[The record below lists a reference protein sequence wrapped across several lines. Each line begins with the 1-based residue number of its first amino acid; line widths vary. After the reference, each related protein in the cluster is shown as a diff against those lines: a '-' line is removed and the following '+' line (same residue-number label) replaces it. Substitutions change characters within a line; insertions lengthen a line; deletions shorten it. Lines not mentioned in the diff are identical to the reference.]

1 MKRLIKP
8 LLLALL
14 SCQLPIAWAQTEANF
29 PNFTW
34 VTPNIEDDSSRF
46 GFESAS
52 FTLVNQD
59 CRKVAKDHPC
69 YEDLEWTENILLGTY
84 QNASMSKPVHI
95 LYSPGPSE
103 DPLFTIIDQN
113 NQRLWSEGA
122 EQMAINSNGVIYL
135 SGNTNKMFNQRMK
148 FQFRDFQVTE
158 VAQPYYYVDVKGA
171 LLKPVKLYSQP
182 NKQGQL
188 IATLPVGYEIE
199 ILLAAATPQPT
210 GDEESSLTKDYLAKT
225 AFGLVGWLR
234 LTDDDTYHM
243 NPIVP
248 GLGFMGD

>member
-1 MKRLIKP
+1 MKRFIKP
-8 LLLALL
+8 ILLALL
-14 SCQLPIAWAQTEANF
+14 SCQLPIAWAQTEESF

-34 VTPNIEDDSSRF
+34 ITPNLEYESSRF
-46 GFESAS
+46 GFEPAS

-59 CRKVAKDHPC
+59 CRKVAKEHPC

-84 QNASMSKPVHI
+84 QNASMAKPLYVI
-95 LYSPGPSE
+95 YSPGPSV

-148 FQFRDFQVTE
+148 FQLSNYQVQE
-158 VAQPYYYVDVKGA
+158 VPQPYYYVDVRGA

-182 NKQGQL
+182 NNQGQL
-188 IATLPVGYEIE
+188 IATLPVGYDIE
-199 ILLAAATPQPT
+199 ILLAAASPQTTSDTEFP
-210 GDEESSLTKDYLAKT
+210 LTKDYLART

-234 LTDDDTYHM
+234 LTDDDTFHM

>member
-1 MKRLIKP
+1 MAKP
-8 LLLALL
+8 LYV
-14 SCQLPIAWAQTEANF
+14 I
-29 PNFTW
+29 
-34 VTPNIEDDSSRF
+34 
-46 GFESAS
+46 
-52 FTLVNQD
+52 
-59 CRKVAKDHPC
+59 
-69 YEDLEWTENILLGTY
+69 
-84 QNASMSKPVHI
+84 
-95 LYSPGPSE
+95 YSPGPSV

-148 FQFRDFQVTE
+148 FQLSNYQVQE
-158 VAQPYYYVDVKGA
+158 VPQPYYYVDVRGA

-182 NKQGQL
+182 NNQGQL
-188 IATLPVGYEIE
+188 IATLPVGYDIE
-199 ILLAAATPQPT
+199 ILLAAASPQTTSDTEFP
-210 GDEESSLTKDYLAKT
+210 LTKDYLART

-234 LTDDDTYHM
+234 LTDDDTFHM